1 MPDGTEQRRLER
13 RGKSAAWISARVQDW
28 VLLLVLV
35 LLPSGPAIAVAFP
48 PLLGEE
54 DPVEDVADELLIG
67 KHSRN

>member
-1 MPDGTEQRRLER
+1 M
-13 RGKSAAWISARVQDW
+13 RVQDW

-35 LLPSGPAIAVAFP
+35 LFPSGPTVAVAFP